1 MPLCRTLL
9 LPQDVWREPLRA
21 CQVVSCGLSP
31 RSSLTLS
38 SLARRRVLCVQRQL
52 TALDDTLIEPQDIP
66 LPAAWDCWE
75 TESLLLLAGAYLL
88 LGRL

>member
-1 MPLCRTLL
+1 M
-9 LPQDVWREPLRA
+9 
-21 CQVVSCGLSP
+21 VSCGLSP

-38 SLARRRVLCVQRQL
+38 SLAQRRVLCVQRQL

-75 TESLLLLAGAYLL
+75 TEPLLLLAGAYLL